1 MAKEVFSSF
10 GRKGSDNCLAPSIV
24 ASHCAKIEVL
34 KLAFIFHRW
43 IQQFRILVD
52 KISYGAL
59 LHQLLAEE
67 GLST

>member
-1 MAKEVFSSF
+1 MAKQVFSSF

-24 ASHCAKIEVL
+24 ASHCSKIEVL
-34 KLAFIFHRW
+34 KFAFYFSSMNSAV
-43 IQQFRILVD
+43 QNLVD